1 MASENN
7 RDSESPNGRH
17 SPAEADRAHQ
27 PAKNAAESNGNAPQ
41 TLPSNAEGNALAK
54 LIEGEVIPRLMV
66 AHSCDQK
73 SGTAGVRDPQS
84 SIEPAEAARFAP
96 LPLVADADEL
106 MGKVQAFLDRG
117 VSPESIFVDLLAP
130 SARRLGQL
138 WETDACD
145 FLDVTMGL
153 WRLQEVMHETARL
166 SSGTTKGRE
175 NPPSIL
181 LTPFPGETHSFGSLM
196 VEEVFARAGWRS
208 EVLLEPQRRELL
220 KIVAGSS
227 YDVVGLTI
235 SCDCLSSNLTD
246 IITAIRSVSKSP
258 STKVIIGGR
267 MVNAHPELVEQCG
280 ADGTATDAISALSLA
295 ERIVLETH
303 SSVSLTA

>member
-1 MASENN
+1 M
-7 RDSESPNGRH
+7 
-17 SPAEADRAHQ
+17 Q
-27 PAKNAAESNGNAPQ
+27 KILKNALESNANPEQAAAIR
-41 TLPSNAEGNALAK
+41 TDGNALAH

-66 AHSCDQK
+66 AHSVDHN
-73 SGTAGVRDPQS
+73 GDAREIRDTQAR
-84 SIEPAEAARFAP
+84 IEPAEAARFAP
-96 LPLVADADEL
+96 LPLVADTDEL
-106 MGKVQAFLDRG
+106 MGKVQEFLDRG
-117 VSPESIFVDLLAP
+117 VHPESIFVDLLAP
-130 SARRLGQL
+130 SAQRLGQL

-166 SSGTTKGRE
+166 SPGTTKGRD

-181 LTPFPGETHSFGSLM
+181 LSPMPGETHSFGSLM

-208 EVLLEPQRRELL
+208 EVLLEPQRSELL
-220 KIVAGSS
+220 KVVAGNS

-235 SCDCLSSNLTD
+235 SCDCLSSHLTD

-303 SSVSLTA
+303 SRASPTA

>member
-1 MASENN
+1 
-7 RDSESPNGRH
+7 
-17 SPAEADRAHQ
+17 
-27 PAKNAAESNGNAPQ
+27 
-41 TLPSNAEGNALAK
+41 
-54 LIEGEVIPRLMV
+54 MV
-66 AHSCDQK
+66 AHSSDQK
-73 SGTAGVRDPQS
+73 GDTKGIRDTQS

-106 MGKVQAFLDRG
+106 MGKVQTFLDRG

-166 SSGTTKGRE
+166 SPGTIKGRD

-181 LTPFPGETHSFGSLM
+181 LTPIPGETHSFGSLM

-208 EVLLEPQRRELL
+208 EVLLEPQRSELL
-220 KIVAGSS
+220 KVVAGNS

-303 SSVSLTA
+303 SSASPTA